1 MYRRH
6 LSARMLRWSRLLA
19 VLALGIAAAPSVQA
33 QEWAQEDPPQPRLA
47 LMGTVPI
54 YWGEAAGLEEMLGGD
69 APSHWARAV
78 LEERF
83 ALAPLDY
90 LSEET
95 LAQYRYLLMA
105 QPRGLSAEE
114 NVALDRW
121 VREGGRLVLFADPM
135 MTGESRFHL
144 GDRRRPQDV
153 ALLSPI
159 LAHWGLEMQFD
170 TNQPGG
176 PQFSEQ
182 LGGILPVNR
191 RGRLSAA
198 GGARNCDIPGDG
210 LLADCMIGQGRA
222 LVIADAAMVDITGP
236 YEHAENGL
244 KRITGQVFVESGD
257 GAGIGA
263 QLGGEMPESPAN
275 RPEMGSH
282 HNHAQHAEKGNA
294 GQ

>member
-1 MYRRH
+1 MCRLRP
-6 LSARMLRWSRLLA
+6 SARMLRWSRLFA
-19 VLALGIAAAPSVQA
+19 ALALGLAAVPSVHA
-33 QEWAQEDPPQPRLA
+33 HAQEDASQPRLA
-47 LMGTVPI
+47 LMGTVPV
-54 YWGEAAGLEEMLGGD
+54 YWGEAAGLDEMLGGD

-90 LSEET
+90 LSDET
-95 LAQYRYLLMA
+95 LAPYRYLLMA

-159 LAHWGLEMQFD
+159 LAHWGLEMHFD
-170 TNQPGG
+170 SEQPSGPQVSEHLGG
-176 PQFSEQ
+176 P
-182 LGGILPVNR
+182 IPVNL
-191 RGRLSAA
+191 RGHLS
-198 GGARNCDIPGDG
+198 GEEEARFCTIPGDG
-210 LLADCMIGQGRA
+210 LLADCAIGQGRA
-222 LVIADAAMVDITGP
+222 LVIADAAIVDIVGP
-236 YEHAENGL
+236 HAHAEHAL
-244 KRITGQVFVESGD
+244 RRIVDDVLGEIGD
-257 GAGIGA
+257 DAGIDA
-263 QLGGEMPESPAN
+263 QQGGEVPENRAN
-275 RPEMGSH
+275 RPEMATP
-282 HNHAQHAEKGNA
+282 HNHDLHAKGRNP

>member
-1 MYRRH
+1 
-6 LSARMLRWSRLLA
+6 MLRWSSLLTA
-19 VLALGIAAAPSVQA
+19 LALGLAAVPSVQA
-33 QEWAQEDPPQPRLA
+33 QEDAPPRLA

-54 YWGEAAGLEEMLGGD
+54 YWGEAAGLDEMLGGD

-90 LSEET
+90 LSDDT
-95 LAQYRYLLMA
+95 LAPYRYLLMA

-121 VREGGRLVLFADPM
+121 VQEGGRLVLFADPM

-159 LAHWGLEMQFD
+159 LAHWGLEMHFD
-170 TNQPGG
+170 TDQPGG
-176 PQFSEQ
+176 PQVSEH
-182 LGGILPVNR
+182 LGGPIPVNL
-191 RGRLSAA
+191 RGHLSEA
-198 GGARNCDIPGDG
+198 GEARFCTIPGDG
-210 LLADCMIGQGRA
+210 LLADCAIGQGRA
-222 LVIADAAMVDITGP
+222 LVIADAAIVDIVGP
-236 YEHAENGL
+236 HAHAEDAL
-244 KRITGQVFVESGD
+244 RRIADHVFVKIGD
-257 GAGIGA
+257 DAGIDA
-263 QLGGEMPESPAN
+263 QQAREVPESPAN
-275 RPEMGSH
+275 WPEMATPD
-282 HNHAQHAEKGNA
+282 NHADHAKGGNP